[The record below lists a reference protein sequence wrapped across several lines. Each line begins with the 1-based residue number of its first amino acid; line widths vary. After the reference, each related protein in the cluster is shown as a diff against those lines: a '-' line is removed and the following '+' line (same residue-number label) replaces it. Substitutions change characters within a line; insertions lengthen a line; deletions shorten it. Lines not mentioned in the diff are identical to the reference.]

1 MNKTAF
7 SLLLIAL
14 PLCAFAQQSPK
25 FTVNVST
32 DSVLWGNPFKVTFSI
47 ENAPGAQFEAP
58 DFPDFYI
65 VSGPSMS
72 SSFSLINGVSTQS
85 ASYTYFLEPKAIG
98 VFYIQPASI
107 ETGGEVLE
115 TLPVQIKVAP
125 NPDNIKQEP
134 ERNTSRFGFGWDD
147 FEIMPAPAEPAPKPA
162 PAPAKK
168 RKTTKL

>member
-1 MNKTAF
+1 MNKAVLF
-7 SLLLIAL
+7 LLWIAL
-14 PLCAFAQQSPK
+14 PLCAHAQQSPR

-32 DSVLWGNPFKVTFSI
+32 DSVLWGNYFKVTFSI
-47 ENAPGAQFEAP
+47 ENAPGVQFEAP

-65 VSGPSMS
+65 VSGPNMS

-85 ASYTYFLEPKAIG
+85 ISYTYFLEPKAIG

-107 ETGGEVLE
+107 ESGGEVLE
-115 TLPVQIKVAP
+115 TLPIQIKVAP

-134 ERNTSRFGFGWDD
+134 ERNTSRFRFGWDD
-147 FEIMPAPAEPAPKPA
+147 FDLMPEPVKPAPKTE

-168 RKTTKL
+168 RKTTRL